1 MIALRP
7 VGRLRAFRILAAE
20 AIQDAVRRRV
30 VAAIAAMAVLSL
42 LGVDGC
48 TSCASGSIVVNGEAR
63 ELPQVAG
70 VTGLVT
76 FTVLSLW
83 CVALAGILA
92 SDHLVETLDDGS
104 ALLSL
109 ARPVGRGTFAAARL
123 AGVLVIAFAT
133 GALLLG
139 ATAVLLNERSEL
151 ALGPALWGAL
161 AFAVAAVTIAALT
174 MTLSLFLPR
183 IASVLAVFALIGAVT
198 VCNVLSLAG
207 RELHGLPGVL
217 DRFGPPLASSLALS
231 LSGWIPEIE
240 LAGDPAAI
248 ALRALAWAGAAVA
261 ALGLVFARI
270 ELARR
275 AP

>member
-1 MIALRP
+1 MSAHP
-7 VGRLRAFRILAAE
+7 VGRLRGFRILAAE

-70 VTGLVT
+70 ATGLVT

-109 ARPVGRGTFAAARL
+109 ARPVGRGSFAAARL
-123 AGVLVIAFAT
+123 SGVLAITFTT
-133 GALLLG
+133 GAVLLG
-139 ATAVLLNERSEL
+139 ATAALLHRRSEL
-151 ALGPALWGAL
+151 ALEPALGGAL
-161 AFAVAAVTIAALT
+161 AFAVAAATIAALT

-183 IASVLAVFALIGAVT
+183 IANVLAVFALIAAVT
-198 VCNVLSLAG
+198 VGNVLSLAG
-207 RELHGLPGVL
+207 REPEGLLGVL
-217 DRFGPPLASSLALS
+217 DRFGPPLASSLVLS
-231 LSGWIPEIE
+231 LSGWIPELE

-248 ALRALAWAGAAVA
+248 ALRALVWAGAAGT
-261 ALGLVFARI
+261 ALGLVFGRI